1 MTNTTYLEAK
11 RLSLYTLKL
20 SSRQSKTQ
28 TNIND
33 QKAFLDIL
41 KDDIIEKTKSYQKLY
56 DITKQK
62 NENIHETLVQLA
74 QFLETQEKRLEETQN
89 LYNALLETLKDFDQ
103 ETQDRYAH
111 ILETLKTRANTYM
124 VNADALKERME
135 AIQKRLDEDTRLT
148 KLKAILMNYLNIS
161 SNLDNYLREHK
172 DYLDAKQKIIDVLDN
187 HHEDWFTKGRQL
199 IKQTNNFK
207 LNVTNTSNSINSIF
221 LTVARQPSAQLSE
234 DRIDA
239 ELAALDALEAGDQ
252 PEEPVKEKPVEA
264 VVLEET
270 QEPET
275 IEETPQKPETIVA
288 STLAQLETNDQKS
301 DTLESDSKPKKKGF
315 FGRIFN

>member
-20 SSRQSKTQ
+20 SSRQNKTQ

-56 DITKQK
+56 DVTKQK
-62 NENIHETLVQLA
+62 NENIHEALVQLA

-103 ETQDRYAH
+103 ETNDKYAH

-124 VNADALKERME
+124 VNADALKERMN

-148 KLKAILMNYLNIS
+148 KLKAILMNYINIS

-172 DYLDAKQKIIDVLDN
+172 DYLDAKQKAIDLFDN

-207 LNVTNTSNSINSIF
+207 INVTNTSNSINSIF

-239 ELAALDALEAGDQ
+239 ELAALDALEAGDNL
-252 PEEPVKEKPVEA
+252 PDKPVTEEPVKKEPIKEEA
-264 VVLEET
+264 EEIVVLEE
-270 QEPET
+270 PEA
-275 IEETPQKPETIVA
+275 IVA

-301 DTLESDSKPKKKGF
+301 DTLESDNKPKKKGF